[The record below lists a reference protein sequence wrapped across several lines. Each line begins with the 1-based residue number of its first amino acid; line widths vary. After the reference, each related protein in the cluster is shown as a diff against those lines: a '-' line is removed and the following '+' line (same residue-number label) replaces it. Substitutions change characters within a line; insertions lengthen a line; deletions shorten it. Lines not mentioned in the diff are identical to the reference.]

1 MTNGELIAVKIVTLQ
16 RANLMTF
23 RVIGSQ
29 RKVAKLVETGNL
41 GYVRTLVS
49 TLLKLTNPV
58 HFLAKKENK
67 DLYSAEP
74 RKCVCDHK
82 SLLESVGEIFQ
93 ENLLLGFYELV
104 IKVMKSLY
112 FFFSS
117 SLQSW
122 GDLEETMWR
131 PQYQLPEVKN
141 LLFKLILVLI
151 FSSGTI
157 LESCLFP
164 SRKVF
169 QRLVTNKS
177 YLCCFKRVSWEQMGF
192 CKFDIFLTFC
202 WHADKSI

>member
-82 SLLESVGEIFQ
+82 SLLESVGRSSKKIF
-93 ENLLLGFYELV
+93 FLV
-104 IKVMKSLY
+104 FMSL
-112 FFFSS
+112 
-117 SLQSW
+117 
-122 GDLEETMWR
+122 
-131 PQYQLPEVKN
+131 
-141 LLFKLILVLI
+141 
-151 FSSGTI
+151 
-157 LESCLFP
+157 
-164 SRKVF
+164 
-169 QRLVTNKS
+169 
-177 YLCCFKRVSWEQMGF
+177 
-192 CKFDIFLTFC
+192 
-202 WHADKSI
+202 

>member
-112 FFFSS
+112 FFLFFFIAELRRSRGDHVATTIPASRSEKPSVQTHPCPHLQFRYNFRKLFVSFQKSFSES
-117 SLQSW
+117 CHKQKLS
-122 GDLEETMWR
+122 
-131 PQYQLPEVKN
+131 
-141 LLFKLILVLI
+141 LLF
-151 FSSGTI
+151 
-157 LESCLFP
+157 
-164 SRKVF
+164 
-169 QRLVTNKS
+169 
-177 YLCCFKRVSWEQMGF
+177 
-192 CKFDIFLTFC
+192 
-202 WHADKSI
+202 

>member
-117 SLQSW
+117 SLQRSR
-122 GDLEETMWR
+122 GDHVATTIPTSRSEKPSVQTHPCPHLQFR
-131 PQYQLPEVKN
+131 YNFRKAVCFLPEK
-141 LLFKLILVLI
+141 FFSVLSQTKVI
-151 FSSGTI
+151 FAVLKG
-157 LESCLFP
+157 
-164 SRKVF
+164 
-169 QRLVTNKS
+169 
-177 YLCCFKRVSWEQMGF
+177 
-192 CKFDIFLTFC
+192 
-202 WHADKSI
+202 

>member
-117 SLQSW
+117 SLQSQ
-122 GDLEETMWR
+122 GGTMWR

-141 LLFKLILVLI
+141 LLFKLILILI

-157 LESCLFP
+157 LESSFCFP
-164 SRKVF
+164 KNFFLSCHKHKV
-169 QRLVTNKS
+169 
-177 YLCCFKRVSWEQMGF
+177 
-192 CKFDIFLTFC
+192 IFAIL
-202 WHADKSI
+202 KG